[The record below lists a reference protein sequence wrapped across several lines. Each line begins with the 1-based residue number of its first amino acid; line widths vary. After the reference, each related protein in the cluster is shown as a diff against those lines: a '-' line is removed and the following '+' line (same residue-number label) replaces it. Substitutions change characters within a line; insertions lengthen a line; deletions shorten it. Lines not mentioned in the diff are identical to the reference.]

1 MKLAVLDAKTLGKDA
16 QLRPF
21 EEFGQVQ
28 TYDTTTPDVLVER
41 LKDID
46 IVITNKVRIKKET
59 IEQCPKLKLI
69 CITATGMDNIDLDAA
84 REHGIE
90 VKNVAGYS
98 THSVAQHTFAL
109 VLELLTH
116 VGYYDD
122 FVKKDGWVQSPV
134 FTHIDNPIREIH
146 GKEWGIIGLG
156 AIGKQVAKI
165 AQAFGAQISY
175 HSTSGK
181 NINADYPQ
189 ADLKTL
195 LSQSDIVSIHAPFN
209 DQTRGLIGK
218 DELTLMKKDAL
229 LINVGRGGIIDEFA
243 LKDVLENE
251 QIYAGLD
258 VLETEPM
265 ATEAPLRELT
275 CKERLVITP
284 HVAWASIEARMTL
297 IDQVVNNIKTFL
309 KEL

>member
-1 MKLAVLDAKTLGKDA
+1 MHLAILDAKTLGKDA
-16 QLRPF
+16 QLRCF

-28 TYDTTTPDVLVER
+28 TYANTTPDELVQR
-41 LKDID
+41 LENVDIM
-46 IVITNKVRIKKET
+46 ITNKVKIRKDTMEK
-59 IEQCPKLKLI
+59 CPKLKLI

-84 REHGIE
+84 AELGIE

-109 VLELLTH
+109 VLELFTH
-116 VGYYDD
+116 VSYYDN
-122 FVKKDGWVQSPV
+122 FVKNDGWVQSPI

-146 GKEWGIIGLG
+146 GKKWGIIGLG
-156 AIGKQVAKI
+156 AIGKQVATI
-165 AQAFGAQISY
+165 AQAFGAKIWY

-181 NINADYPQ
+181 NTNSDYPRT
-189 ADLKTL
+189 DLKNL

-209 DQTRGLIGK
+209 EKTKGLIGK
-218 DELTLMKKDAL
+218 DELALMKKDAL
-229 LINVGRGGIIDEFA
+229 LINVGRGGIIDEVA
-243 LKDVLENE
+243 LKDALENE

-258 VLETEPM
+258 VLATEPM
-265 ATEAPLRELT
+265 APDAPLRELT

-297 IDQVVNNIKTFL
+297 IDQVMNNIKTFL
-309 KEL
+309 KES